1 MECARCRLMFTGRR
15 TLRLVWC
22 PVDRCYLCGQC
33 YRESCQPVHGTAP
46 ATRGMAVL
54 AGFAALVV
62 FGSGILP
69 LALAAILEAPTPA
82 SPTDNRPIGFGV
94 LAILGIAAIA
104 LGLLAVSRRLR
115 HRRKI
120 RGHPAGPPGE
130 FAEVSDPS
138 LEWRPNRAPPPR
150 RVQTLLAAFVAV
162 AGADVAI
169 IVWMTLSGSPSFV
182 LSTIGFVAIL
192 SMVASVVGFLALLPF
207 GVPSSVA
214 VAADGIHFR
223 YASAQDQRTQVP
235 LIKWEQLNILGLASR
250 GTGDPAD
257 RLVRYLRID
266 AENAMDIYTG
276 WQRHRIDPSRPRVAV
291 PPRVAEVPPTR
302 PTPPGPPATTVGLS
316 DAISIGEQWRG
327 TMCARCHV
335 RFPGFHRFRL
345 LWCRVDHFYVCRRC
359 WEVGCAQG
367 HGRGVRSISK
377 PAPILAA
384 ALVVSLGLAVWYPGV
399 VYDHSVLGAWHDAPP
414 RNVVDLRAGELVKVA
429 GMMRSLR
436 IIALGGHE
444 VYYSKS
450 GWWWTFNTSDA
461 FDLVDRT
468 GTIPVTTSLLYFIY
482 NGPHYAPY
490 AVHTQ
495 GTVYVSGDP
504 AVIVGTVAL
513 QSDGTK
519 ELEAKVLASQQTSL
533 GPSDVVEGLMLAIPV
548 AIGVIVIAVSF
559 LFVARWRRHGQAV
572 EGVAPMPLGS
582 VDIGKEPELEWKPNR
597 KRTRPRRPGRAFALA
612 LVGTGIVLGIFP
624 GYGPRAWDGYWI
636 VGFYAT
642 VALMCEALVLVILI
656 TVPSRPSQVAVGE
669 TGFRLWYDSPYDR
682 LLNDSIFPW
691 EEIQDI
697 HLTRGRAPHWVLQ
710 WTTGEVD
717 NLSMLSGENL
727 HRLLEEWTRRA
738 MPPGN

>member
-1 MECARCRLMFTGRR
+1 MFTGRR

-62 FGSGILP
+62 FGSDILP

-120 RGHPAGPPGE
+120 RGHPAGLPGE

-162 AGADVAI
+162 AGADAAI
-169 IVWMTLSGSPSFV
+169 IVWMILSGSPSFV
-182 LSTIGFVAIL
+182 WSAIGFVAIL
-192 SMVASVVGFLALLPF
+192 SMVASIVGFLALLPF

-214 VAADGIHFR
+214 VAPDGIHFR
-223 YASAQDQRTQVP
+223 YASAQYQRTQVP

-257 RLVRYLRID
+257 RLVPYLRVD
-266 AENAMDIYTG
+266 AENPTPIYTG
-276 WQRHRIDPSRPRVAV
+276 GRAHGIAPPHTRV
-291 PPRVAEVPPTR
+291 R
-302 PTPPGPPATTVGLS
+302 AT
-316 DAISIGEQWRG
+316 
-327 TMCARCHV
+327 
-335 RFPGFHRFRL
+335 
-345 LWCRVDHFYVCRRC
+345 
-359 WEVGCAQG
+359 
-367 HGRGVRSISK
+367 
-377 PAPILAA
+377 

-399 VYDHSVLGAWHDAPP
+399 LYDRSVLSAWRDSPP
-414 RNVVDLRAGELVKVA
+414 KNVVDLAPGELVKVA

-444 VYYSKS
+444 VFYSRS
-450 GWWWTFNTSDA
+450 GWWWTFNTTDS

-468 GTIPVTTSLLYFIY
+468 GTIPVTTDLLYVVY

-495 GTVYVSGDP
+495 GTVYLSGDP
-504 AVIVGTVAL
+504 VVIVGTVATL
-513 QSDGTK
+513 SDGTK
-519 ELEAKVLASQQTSL
+519 E
-533 GPSDVVEGLMLAIPV
+533 
-548 AIGVIVIAVSF
+548 
-559 LFVARWRRHGQAV
+559 
-572 EGVAPMPLGS
+572 
-582 VDIGKEPELEWKPNR
+582 
-597 KRTRPRRPGRAFALA
+597 
-612 LVGTGIVLGIFP
+612 
-624 GYGPRAWDGYWI
+624 
-636 VGFYAT
+636 
-642 VALMCEALVLVILI
+642 
-656 TVPSRPSQVAVGE
+656 
-669 TGFRLWYDSPYDR
+669 
-682 LLNDSIFPW
+682 
-691 EEIQDI
+691 
-697 HLTRGRAPHWVLQ
+697 
-710 WTTGEVD
+710 
-717 NLSMLSGENL
+717 
-727 HRLLEEWTRRA
+727 
-738 MPPGN
+738 